1 VSLRI
6 RYLAQVT
13 VVNGLYRK
21 ATYGQ
26 IQGDY
31 ERLELCRQ
39 LYAYVTRMSP
49 PVWDLEYFDRSIFV
63 AQSLQIMEIIL

>member
-1 VSLRI
+1 VSLRN

-13 VVNGLYRK
+13 VVSGVKSK

-31 ERLELCRQ
+31 EQLKLCGQ
-39 LYAYVTRMSP
+39 LYAYVTSALGLKIFRP
-49 PVWDLEYFDRSIFV
+49 LDFYCTEQNSITGW
-63 AQSLQIMEIIL
+63 